1 MDLSVAPLL
10 EASLDADTTPEFARL
25 VEDRS
30 ARMAPEERVRV
41 CTEMFDTAQAL
52 AAASMRRISIRPS
65 GDSGFANGSTVTS
78 LVAPFPG
85 ADRRLVKLSGAK
97 LD

>member
-1 MDLSVAPLL
+1 MR
-10 EASLDADTTPEFARL
+10 DTTPEFARL
-25 VEDRS
+25 VEDRF

-52 AAASMRRISIRPS
+52 AAASMPENLDPAERRFRLCERFY
-65 GDSGFANGSTVTS
+65 GDLARR
-78 LVAPFPG
+78 AFPG